1 MSNNEKSMR
10 TRKEPDARKVDI
22 LAAALEEAAEYGV
35 DSITRRGI
43 AKRAGVSE
51 SLVNKYMGKLS
62 QLRSTVMRQAVKHE
76 RLNVIARGIVTPS
89 KSKTSSMYLNIIAQG
104 IVTRNPYA
112 LKASDELQARALAS
126 FNKV

>member
-10 TRKEPDARKVDI
+10 TRKDPDVRKSDI
-22 LAAALEEAAEYGV
+22 LAAALVEAAESGFETI
-35 DSITRRGI
+35 SRQGI
-43 AKRAGVSE
+43 ARRAGVSD
-51 SLVNKYMGKLS
+51 SLVNKYMGNLKKV
-62 QLRSTVMRQAVKHE
+62 RITVMQLAVKHE
-76 RLNVIARGIVTPS
+76 HLT
-89 KSKTSSMYLNIIAQG
+89 IIAQG

>member
-1 MSNNEKSMR
+1 MSNNEKPMR
-10 TRKEPDARKVDI
+10 TRKEPDARKSDI
-22 LAAALEEAAEYGV
+22 LAAALVEAEESGF

-76 RLNVIARGIVTPS
+76 RLN
-89 KSKTSSMYLNIIAQG
+89 IIAQG

>member
-10 TRKEPDARKVDI
+10 TRKEPHARKSDI
-22 LAAALEEAAEYGV
+22 LEAALVEASESGFNN
-35 DSITRRGI
+35 ITRKGI
-43 AKRAGVSE
+43 AERAGVSD
-51 SLVNKYMGKLS
+51 SLVNKYMGTLS
-62 QLRSTVMRQAVKHE
+62 QLRRTVMRQAVKHE
-76 RLNVIARGIVTPS
+76 HLT
-89 KSKTSSMYLNIIAQG
+89 IIAQG